1 MGVLNIGITGL
12 RVAQAGL
19 LTTSHNISN
28 ASTVGYNR
36 QENIQTSALP
46 NYAGY
51 GFVGQG
57 ADVASVR
64 RVYSEYLTKQVLGAE
79 ANVGEL
85 DMYLTQANQI
95 DNLLADANAGLSP
108 ALSEFFNATQQV
120 AADPAS
126 IPARQ
131 SMLSAGQALSARF
144 QALDQRM
151 TEMRQGVNTQ
161 LINEV
166 STINAYAT
174 QIAELNDRIVR
185 ATGIAQGQP
194 PNDLLDQRDQLIRD
208 INKEIRVTAVPDA
221 GGAYNVFIGT
231 GQPLVVGTT
240 AYQFVADSVSAEDPE
255 RITVSMLAP
264 NGAKVDIP
272 EYLLQGGALGGIL
285 NFRSEMLDVAQNAL
299 GKVALAVGMTFN
311 AQHRMGID
319 LQGAAGL
326 DFFSVPQPQVMANA
340 ENSGTA
346 TLTAQIINSDYK
358 LDLGAGTVTRLS
370 DNTVSAF
377 AGFPQ
382 TIDGVTLS
390 VSSGATGGTDV
401 FIIKPGNAPGQR
413 VFAQSDNSGTAVL
426 DSTGSNLQGLPSVPS
441 DYRLT
446 VTSTGSLQLLRL
458 NDSHTWS
465 AADMAAL
472 QATLAQEPQG
482 FVLDWAGGT
491 PGAPGDTFLIQPTRN
506 AAKSIGVSIA
516 DPLKVAA
523 AAPFR
528 TSTALTNKGTGKID
542 MGSVLALDPSGVPLP
557 NDIVITFSAPNTLV
571 LDDDVDGNGIG
582 DGTAP
587 VSVAFVPGQPNEI
600 IFKGMR
606 FSVSGVPA
614 NGDHFSLQRNLNG
627 VSDNRNAIALGS
639 LQMAAVMNNGSATY
653 QSTYGQIVSFAG
665 NKTREIEVT
674 GLAQQT
680 LVDQAESTRQQLS
693 GVNLDE
699 EAANLLK
706 FQQAY
711 QSSAKVMEI
720 AGKLFDEL
728 LNLGR

>member
-1 MGVLNIGITGL
+1 
-12 RVAQAGL
+12 
-19 LTTSHNISN
+19 
-28 ASTVGYNR
+28 
-36 QENIQTSALP
+36 
-46 NYAGY
+46 
-51 GFVGQG
+51 
-57 ADVASVR
+57 
-64 RVYSEYLTKQVLGAE
+64 
-79 ANVGEL
+79 
-85 DMYLTQANQI
+85 
-95 DNLLADANAGLSP
+95 
-108 ALSEFFNATQQV
+108 
-120 AADPAS
+120 
-126 IPARQ
+126 
-131 SMLSAGQALSARF
+131 
-144 QALDQRM
+144 
-151 TEMRQGVNTQ
+151 
-161 LINEV
+161 
-166 STINAYAT
+166 
-174 QIAELNDRIVR
+174 
-185 ATGIAQGQP
+185 
-194 PNDLLDQRDQLIRD
+194 
-208 INKEIRVTAVPDA
+208 
-221 GGAYNVFIGT
+221 
-231 GQPLVVGTT
+231 
-240 AYQFVADSVSAEDPE
+240 
-255 RITVSMLAP
+255 
-264 NGAKVDIP
+264 
-272 EYLLQGGALGGIL
+272 
-285 NFRSEMLDVAQNAL
+285 
-299 GKVALAVGMTFN
+299 
-311 AQHRMGID
+311 
-319 LQGAAGL
+319 
-326 DFFSVPQPQVMANA
+326 MANA